1 MAEVNKSETTN
12 SERNVQAIMDV
23 IERNE
28 NPFQIA
34 PMELKLHNI
43 LTQEVMTD
51 DIRTQLLQV
60 KDIGSAAYNMFRK
73 QRLVEKTLRLSS
85 TIHGTNLQT
94 FMSIHKTKKDGK
106 AKGTL
111 VTQKE
116 RSNRQHLVEVAR
128 ARGSSME
135 GLLQYSVT
143 PSSYL
148 FNPEGMMKKA
158 VKSALVQELEK
169 SLGKHNQKEPSTAD
183 NVHTTFIA
191 DMMANVRKMNAKEAN
206 TFGELCVNT
215 LNYIHNAAKGA
226 NRIDLMFDSY
236 MEMSIKDSERKRR
249 QTIAPIE
256 LNMINLETPLPVEMN
271 RFWSSG
277 HNKQKLQMLL
287 HQQAIEQATNA
298 KSKVKLYA
306 SHIKGGKQEYHA
318 T

>member
-1 MAEVNKSETTN
+1 
-12 SERNVQAIMDV
+12 
-23 IERNE
+23 
-28 NPFQIA
+28 
-34 PMELKLHNI
+34 
-43 LTQEVMTD
+43 
-51 DIRTQLLQV
+51 
-60 KDIGSAAYNMFRK
+60 
-73 QRLVEKTLRLSS
+73 
-85 TIHGTNLQT
+85 
-94 FMSIHKTKKDGK
+94 
-106 AKGTL
+106 
-111 VTQKE
+111 
-116 RSNRQHLVEVAR
+116 
-128 ARGSSME
+128 
-135 GLLQYSVT
+135 
-143 PSSYL
+143 
-148 FNPEGMMKKA
+148 MKKA

-206 TFGELCVNT
+206 TFGESCVNT
-215 LNYIHNAAKGA
+215 LNYIHNAAKDA
-226 NRIDLMFDSY
+226 NRIDLVFDSY
-236 MEMSIKDSERKRR
+236 VEMSIKDSERKRR